1 MDQAL
6 SPQLIPM
13 VDLSLMFLTRT
24 TWLIMIP
31 AHGTGTPTRISSSST
46 GRVALWK
53 TSRSLNPDN
62 YWFIQTVCKSPTLN
76 DLGDLAAFA
85 CASGYHISYR
95 ERFLV
100 YLYDRLSGSLGLITQ
115 GLRSLVNDT
124 SGEVVISA
132 DGSTLLFTSNA
143 SNLVTAD
150 TDRSRDIYL
159 YNIQNSTLELA
170 SINSHGEKGNGASTE
185 ATVSHNGQ
193 RIAYVSESDNLV
205 AGDLNSAADIFYYD
219 RRDGSVQRITSPNN
233 TDCTEPSLSGD
244 GSLLAF
250 SASDEIGAR
259 EIYLSAYGDRPRF
272 VAKGNSPTLSL
283 DGRFLAYVASVPG
296 TPSE

>member
-205 AGDLNSAADIFYYD
+205 RSRHIYD
-219 RRDGSVQRITSPNN
+219 S
-233 TDCTEPSLSGD
+233 
-244 GSLLAF
+244 
-250 SASDEIGAR
+250 
-259 EIYLSAYGDRPRF
+259 
-272 VAKGNSPTLSL
+272 TLEFL
-283 DGRFLAYVASVPG
+283 DGKKTA
-296 TPSE
+296 